1 MALASRSDSLAA
13 RLKRL
18 DLFDEYFSWCFSQRP
33 VFAERMEW
41 MEKHECSTT
50 AGALSRLHRCPE
62 AGVWRQAE
70 AAKAK
75 EFFGKNLPKDLDET
89 TRASLLNARYNEV
102 LGELSHAELMD
113 HLKVEHDTAMLRLK
127 ERAQKLKESTEPQ
140 KLKLAERKVSLLE
153 NAAAQAKEKL
163 HGIVSKGGL
172 SAETLKQI
180 EEAAGLL

>member
-1 MALASRSDSLAA
+1 MRDSRSDSLAA

-18 DLFDEYFSWCFSQRP
+18 SLFDEYFSWVFSVRP
-33 VFAERMEW
+33 SFADRMEW
-41 MEKHECSTT
+41 LDKNNCSAS
-50 AGALSRLHRCPE
+50 AGALHRLHRSSE

-89 TRASLLNARYNEV
+89 TRASLLNARFNEV
-102 LGELSHAELMD
+102 LGEMSHAELMD

-140 KLKLAERKVSLLE
+140 KLRLAERKVVLLE
-153 NAAAQAKEKL
+153 AAASQAKEKL
-163 HGIVSKGGL
+163 QGIVSKGGV
-172 SAETLKQI
+172 SPETLKII